1 MSYNIQSL
9 WYTNGLFYEGLFI
22 SHFRFY
28 AIKSM
33 ILHKKKEQSQQGL
46 SEKNPYVFDIVLACN
61 HIVVEV

>member
-9 WYTNGLFYEGLFI
+9 WYTDLRGLFI

-33 ILHKKKEQSQQGL
+33 ILHKKKEQSQQGF
-46 SEKNPYVFDIVLACN
+46 SEKNQYVFDIVLACN